1 MIPTS
6 PLIGLVS
13 ARPGGSCDP
22 VPRMVASARDV
33 HYKAQA
39 SSRTSRSDRAR
50 QTEFSRMTKLKTK
63 RSAAKRFRFTGT
75 GKVKRNHAYHRHQL
89 THKAKKVKV
98 GQRDSTIV
106 ADADKRMIKRMLP
119 YGS

>member
-6 PLIGLVS
+6 LFAPGS
-13 ARPGGSCDP
+13 ASRHR
-22 VPRMVASARDV
+22 VRRVVASARIVD
-33 HYKAQA
+33 YKAQA
-39 SSRTSRSDRAR
+39 SSRPSRSERAR
-50 QTEFSRMTKLKTK
+50 QTEFPMTKLKTK
-63 RSAAKRFRFTGT
+63 RSAAKRFRYTGT

-106 ADADKRMIKRMLP
+106 ADADVRMIKRMLP

>member
-6 PLIGLVS
+6 LFAPGS
-13 ARPGGSCDP
+13 ASRDR
-22 VPRMVASARDV
+22 VRRVVASARIVD
-33 HYKAQA
+33 YKAQA
-39 SSRTSRSDRAR
+39 SSRPSRSERAR
-50 QTEFSRMTKLKTK
+50 QTEFPMTKLKTK

-106 ADADKRMIKRMLP
+106 ADADVRMIKRMLP
-119 YGS
+119 YGSS

>member
-1 MIPTS
+1 
-6 PLIGLVS
+6 
-13 ARPGGSCDP
+13 
-22 VPRMVASARDV
+22 
-33 HYKAQA
+33 
-39 SSRTSRSDRAR
+39 
-50 QTEFSRMTKLKTK
+50 MTKLKTK

-106 ADADKRMIKRMLP
+106 ADADVRMIKRMLP
-119 YGS
+119 YGSS

>member
-1 MIPTS
+1 
-6 PLIGLVS
+6 
-13 ARPGGSCDP
+13 
-22 VPRMVASARDV
+22 MVASVGVVD
-33 HYKAQA
+33 YKAQA
-39 SSRTSRSDRAR
+39 SGRPMPSDRAR
-50 QTEFSRMTKLKTK
+50 QTEFPMTKLKTK

-98 GQRDSTIV
+98 GQRGSTIV

-119 YGS
+119 YGSS